1 MEKYDA
7 IILNLDGSK
16 KFFEIGSFS
25 AFIENDITFE
35 AICAGGLGVIN
46 ASFLAMQDIDNMV
59 KFWTLAINT
68 DLFKVIELIANIYET
83 TWSTLNDRQFIKEF
97 TKFLATD
104 ERLNDLKNSLK
115 KYIKEN
121 KVRNSNTTLFLNSI
135 NLSTLDYE
143 VININEIPLGQF
155 HSYILLLICFPEISR
170 FKKKNSLVI
179 NTHADLINILVDNG
193 YQNILSSEETIEP
206 LSFRNI
212 NIIKSSDFLE
222 IESSYNSAKMK
233 KHINTGYLDTLK
245 AINKVS
251 GKIYYID
258 YINDEEYD
266 KFTLHL
272 GEKLS
277 RSKNYLIKILL
288 EANHLNK
295 QIILE
300 KLDNLIKYSEFRK
313 EKNLELSLI
322 ENLGNILGIEKNKKY
337 TFTEFKNVIE
347 DIVKRQTAIQIKK
360 VQDKEVLSR
369 LIKRNEDLVSIDKE
383 TFMEYFLILISAKPQ
398 NYAKLSIVFNKIN
411 NKMLLGIVTLIYLF
425 N

>member
-25 AFIENDITFE
+25 AFIENNITFE

-59 KFWTLAINT
+59 KFWTMAINT

-179 NTHADLINILVDNG
+179 NTHADLINVLVDNG

-222 IESSYNSAKMK
+222 IENSYNSSKMK

-272 GEKLS
+272 GERLS

-313 EKNLELSLI
+313 EKSLELSLI
-322 ENLGNILGIEKNKKY
+322 ENLGNILEIEKNKKY

-347 DIVKRQTAIQIKK
+347 DIVKRETAIQIKK

>member
-59 KFWTLAINT
+59 KFWTMAINT
-68 DLFKVIELIANIYET
+68 DLFKVIKLIANIYET

-97 TKFLATD
+97 TKFLAID

-155 HSYILLLICFPEISR
+155 HSYVLLLICFPEISR

-179 NTHADLINILVDNG
+179 NTHADLINVLVDNG

-272 GEKLS
+272 GEMLS

-313 EKNLELSLI
+313 EKSLELSLI

-347 DIVKRQTAIQIKK
+347 DIVKKETAIQIKK

>member
-1 MEKYDA
+1 
-7 IILNLDGSK
+7 
-16 KFFEIGSFS
+16 
-25 AFIENDITFE
+25 
-35 AICAGGLGVIN
+35 
-46 ASFLAMQDIDNMV
+46 
-59 KFWTLAINT
+59 
-68 DLFKVIELIANIYET
+68 
-83 TWSTLNDRQFIKEF
+83 
-97 TKFLATD
+97 
-104 ERLNDLKNSLK
+104 
-115 KYIKEN
+115 
-121 KVRNSNTTLFLNSI
+121 
-135 NLSTLDYE
+135 
-143 VININEIPLGQF
+143 
-155 HSYILLLICFPEISR
+155 
-170 FKKKNSLVI
+170 
-179 NTHADLINILVDNG
+179 
-193 YQNILSSEETIEP
+193 
-206 LSFRNI
+206 
-212 NIIKSSDFLE
+212 
-222 IESSYNSAKMK
+222 MK

-272 GEKLS
+272 GEMLS

-313 EKNLELSLI
+313 EKSLELSLI

-347 DIVKRQTAIQIKK
+347 DIVKKETAIQIKK